1 MENSL
6 PKDKKGLAKK
16 PQQCEQAR
24 ENSLL
29 QEQPTEKQQFLCV
42 FLFLLGIFFLC
53 YFQICSK
60 SSVLHRSFMLDLL
73 W

>member
-1 MENSL
+1 MKDHKTKWEKICFVKWNNSDYAVDLWLHKLNIGKMENSL

-29 QEQPTEKQQFLCV
+29 QEQPT
-42 FLFLLGIFFLC
+42 
-53 YFQICSK
+53 
-60 SSVLHRSFMLDLL
+60 
-73 W
+73 